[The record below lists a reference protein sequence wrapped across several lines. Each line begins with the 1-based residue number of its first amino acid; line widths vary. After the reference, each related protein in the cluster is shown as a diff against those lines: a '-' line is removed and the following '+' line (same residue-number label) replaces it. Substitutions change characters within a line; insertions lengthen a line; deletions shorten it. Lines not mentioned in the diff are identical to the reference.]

1 MKANELL
8 NLLFESSTLRND
20 LLKKAEKSVKNVFD
34 NIELTDELCARV
46 DEETYEFISDYKLGN

>member
-20 LLKKAEKSVKNVFD
+20 LLKKVEKSVKNVFD

-46 DEETYEFISDYKLGN
+46 DEETYSFIHDYKLGN